1 MECRLTNH
9 LKGLTA
15 HLIDTLFPEMNEG
28 GMSVCYWRFTE
39 FVIANRKQTLMAA
52 LINNRFYAHMARQL
66 GLADRLV
73 TGITAGSKPFE
84 SDRVLGGLFEAFVG
98 GMHKDMGMERYQELY
113 LWFNA
118 LMKPYALAFQKEFD
132 AIAAKQVRGETITV
146 IFTGERH

>member
-1 MECRLTNH
+1 
-9 LKGLTA
+9 
-15 HLIDTLFPEMNEG
+15 
-28 GMSVCYWRFTE
+28 
-39 FVIANRKQTLMAA
+39 MAA

-73 TGITAGSKPFE
+73 TGITAGTKPFE